1 MTTLPVTLSD
11 VARDT
16 MARISGTQDSTM
28 PDDLRQAAVLRLYVL
43 LKIMLLLHAGSVVLN
58 LVGPQ
63 LFAWSPGCAILGAIE
78 HGFGLVVTGFFLAI
92 IRRGKTEA
100 ETLLNWA
107 LGYQVV
113 TCFVAAYAEQAQGN
127 GGISIVA
134 VLILMFP
141 LFVPR
146 DVRKTLLAGLLSA
159 LVAPLAVALF
169 RSMAQRPMPEFDVV
183 PLVMNF
189 VFAGFAVVPSKV
201 MAHLARQI
209 KSARRMGAYELTCK
223 LGAGGMG
230 EVWRARHRLL
240 RRPAAIK
247 LIRPEALGRSDAN
260 LILSR
265 FEREAQATAALESPH
280 TVELYDFGVAQDGA
294 LYYVMELLH
303 GQNLES
309 HVAEFGPL
317 PPERVIYILQQ
328 VLDSLDDA
336 HTRGLVHRDIK
347 PANILI
353 CRKGRQ
359 YDFVKVVDFGL
370 VRITADA
377 EQAAKITET
386 GEGKILGTPA
396 YLAPESVT
404 GSDPVDGRSDLYA
417 VGCVAFFLL
426 TGHNVFEANS
436 PMSMAVAHATETPK
450 APSSRGVPVPKA
462 LDELVL
468 ECLAKRPG
476 DRPRDA
482 YSLSQRLAQVP
493 LDRSWDN
500 QQAEEF
506 WNGHLSDKP
515 FLEASRT
522 ISSEAPTAIVEPLMS
537 A

>member
-11 VARDT
+11 VAQ
-16 MARISGTQDSTM
+16 RISGTHDSAM

-43 LKIMLLLHAGSVVLN
+43 LKILFFLHAVSVVLN
-58 LVGPQ
+58 LVGPG
-63 LFAWSPGCAILGAIE
+63 FFDFSPGCAILGAVE
-78 HGFGLVVTGFFLAI
+78 HGFGLVITGVFLTV
-92 IRRGKTEA
+92 IRRGRTQAEA
-100 ETLLNWA
+100 LLNWA
-107 LGYQVV
+107 LAYQVI
-113 TCFVAAYAEQAQGN
+113 TCFVAAYAEQVQGT

-146 DVRKTLLAGLLSA
+146 DVTKTLVAGLLSA

-169 RSMAQRPMPEFDVV
+169 RSMASRPLPEFDVV

-201 MAHLARQI
+201 MAHLARQV
-209 KSARRMGAYELTCK
+209 KTARRMGAYELTSK

-260 LILSR
+260 LVLSR
-265 FEREAQATAALESPH
+265 FEREAQATAGLESPH
-280 TVELYDFGVAQDGA
+280 TVELYDFGVAQDNS
-294 LYYVMELLH
+294 LYYVMELLN

-309 HVAEFGPL
+309 HVLEFGPL
-317 PPERVIYILQQ
+317 PPERVIYILRQ

-336 HTRGLVHRDIK
+336 HSRGLVHRDIK

-370 VRITADA
+370 VRITADS
-377 EQAAKITET
+377 EQTSQLTET

-436 PMSMAVAHATETPK
+436 AMSMAVAHATETPQ
-450 APSSRGVPVPKA
+450 APSSRGVDVPKA
-462 LDELVL
+462 LDALIL
-468 ECLAKRPG
+468 QCLRKRPSE
-476 DRPRDA
+476 RPHDA
-482 YSLSQRLAQVP
+482 YALSQELARVP
-493 LDRSWDN
+493 LEQPWDN
-500 QQAEEF
+500 ERAEAF
-506 WNGHLSDKP
+506 WNGHLADKA
-515 FLEASRT
+515 FVDATRT
-522 ISSEAPTAIVEPLMS
+522 VHSEAPTAIVEPLMS

>member
-11 VARDT
+11 VAQ
-16 MARISGTQDSTM
+16 RISGTHDSAM
-28 PDDLRQAAVLRLYVL
+28 PDDLRQAAVVRLYVL
-43 LKIMLLLHAGSVVLN
+43 LKIMFFLHVAAIVLN
-58 LVGPQ
+58 LVGPGMFQ
-63 LFAWSPGCAILGAIE
+63 WSPACALLGAIE
-78 HGFGLVVTGFFLAI
+78 HGFGLVLTGVFIAT
-92 IRRGKTEA
+92 IRRGRTEA

-113 TCFVAAYAEQAQGN
+113 TCFVAAYAEQVQGTS
-127 GGISIVA
+127 GISIVA

-146 DVRKTLLAGLLSA
+146 DVRKTLIAGLSSA

-169 RSMAQRPMPEFDVV
+169 RSMATQALPPVEVV

-201 MAHLARQI
+201 MAHLARQV
-209 KSARRMGAYELTCK
+209 KSARRMGAYELTSK

-260 LILSR
+260 LVLSR
-265 FEREAQATAALESPH
+265 FEREAQATAGLESPH
-280 TVELYDFGVAQDGA
+280 TVELYDFGVAQDNS
-294 LYYVMELLH
+294 LYYVMELLN

-309 HVAEFGPL
+309 HVAEFGPM
-317 PPERVIYILQQ
+317 PAERVVYILRQ

-336 HTRGLVHRDIK
+336 HSRGLVHRDIK

-370 VRITADA
+370 VRITADS
-377 EQAAKITET
+377 EQASKITET

-396 YLAPESVT
+396 YLAPEAVT
-404 GSDPVDGRSDLYA
+404 GSDPIDGRSDLYA
-417 VGCVAFFLL
+417 VGCVAYFLL

-436 PMSMAVAHATETPK
+436 PMSMAVAHATETPSP
-450 APSSRGVPVPKA
+450 PSSRGVPVPRELDA
-462 LDELVL
+462 LILA
-468 ECLAKRPG
+468 CLRKRPG
-476 DRPRDA
+476 ERPADA
-482 YSLSQRLAQVP
+482 YSLSQKLAQVP
-493 LDRSWDN
+493 LERPWTN
-500 QQAEEF
+500 ERAEAF
-506 WNGHLSDKP
+506 WTGHLSDKA
-515 FLEASRT
+515 FLYAT
-522 ISSEAPTAIVEPLMS
+522 KTAISEAPTAIVEPMMS

>member
-1 MTTLPVTLSD
+1 MTTLPVTLAD
-11 VARDT
+11 VAQ
-16 MARISGTQDSTM
+16 RISGTHDSAM

-43 LKIMLLLHAGSVVLN
+43 LKIMFFLHAAAVVLN
-58 LVGPQ
+58 LVGPGM
-63 LFAWSPGCAILGAIE
+63 FEWSPGCALLGAIE
-78 HGFGLVVTGFFLAI
+78 HGFGLVITGVFLAI
-92 IRRGKTEA
+92 IRRGRTEA
-100 ETLLNWA
+100 EKLLNWA

-113 TCFVAAYAEQAQGN
+113 TCFVAAYAEQVQGT

-146 DVRKTLLAGLLSA
+146 DVKKTLVAGVLSA
-159 LVAPLAVALF
+159 LVAPLAVLLF
-169 RSMAQRPMPEFDVV
+169 RSMASRALPAFDVV
-183 PLVMNF
+183 PLVLNF

-201 MAHLARQI
+201 MAHLARQV
-209 KSARRMGAYELTCK
+209 KSARRMGAYELTSK

-260 LILSR
+260 LVLSR
-265 FEREAQATAALESPH
+265 FEREAQATAGLESPH
-280 TVELYDFGVAQDGA
+280 TVELYDFGVAQDNS
-294 LYYVMELLH
+294 LYYVMELLN

-317 PPERVIYILQQ
+317 PPERVIYILRQ

-336 HTRGLVHRDIK
+336 HSRGLVHRDIK

-370 VRITADA
+370 VRITADS
-377 EQAAKITET
+377 EQASKITET

-417 VGCVAFFLL
+417 VGCVAYFLL

-436 PMSMAVAHATETPK
+436 PMTMAVAHATETPS
-450 APSSRGVPVPKA
+450 APSSRGVSVPRELDA
-462 LDELVL
+462 LILK
-468 ECLAKRPG
+468 CLRKRPG
-476 DRPRDA
+476 DRPADA
-482 YSLSQRLAQVP
+482 YSLSQELAQVP
-493 LDRSWDN
+493 LDRPWSN
-500 QQAEEF
+500 ELAEEF
-506 WNGHLSDKP
+506 WSGNLSDKA
-515 FLEASRT
+515 FIHATRT
-522 ISSEAPTAIVEPLMS
+522 VISEAPTAIVEPLMS

>member
-1 MTTLPVTLSD
+1 MTTLPVTLAD
-11 VARDT
+11 VAQ
-16 MARISGTQDSTM
+16 RISGTHDSTM

-43 LKIMLLLHAGSVVLN
+43 LKIMFFLHAAAVVLN
-58 LVGPQ
+58 LVGPG
-63 LFAWSPGCAILGAIE
+63 LFGWARACAMLGAIE
-78 HGFGLVVTGFFLAI
+78 HGFGLIVTAVFLAL
-92 IRRGKTEA
+92 IRRGRIEA
-100 ETLLNWA
+100 EKLLNWA

-113 TCFVAAYAEQAQGN
+113 TCFVAAYAEQVQGT

-146 DVRKTLLAGLLSA
+146 DVKKTLLAGVLSA
-159 LVAPLAVALF
+159 AVAPLAVLLF
-169 RSMAQRPMPEFDVV
+169 RSMASRALPPFDVV
-183 PLVMNF
+183 PLVLNF

-201 MAHLARQI
+201 MAHLARQV
-209 KSARRMGAYELTCK
+209 KTARRMGAYELTSK
-223 LGAGGMG
+223 LGSGGMG

-260 LILSR
+260 LVVSR
-265 FEREAQATAALESPH
+265 FEREAQATAGLESPH
-280 TVELYDFGVAQDGA
+280 TVELYDFGVAQDNS
-294 LYYVMELLH
+294 LYYVMELLN
-303 GQNLES
+303 GQNLEA
-309 HVAEFGPL
+309 HVAEFGPM
-317 PPERVIYILQQ
+317 PPARVIYILRQ

-336 HTRGLVHRDIK
+336 HSRGLVHRDIK

-370 VRITADA
+370 VRITADS
-377 EQAAKITET
+377 EQASKITET

-417 VGCVAFFLL
+417 VGCVAYFLL

-436 PMSMAVAHATETPK
+436 PMTMAVAHATETPSP
-450 APSSRGVPVPKA
+450 PSSRGVSIPRE
-462 LDELVL
+462 LDALVL
-468 ECLAKRPG
+468 ACLRKRPSE
-476 DRPRDA
+476 RPADA
-482 YSLSQRLAQVP
+482 YSLSQELAKVP
-493 LDRSWDN
+493 LDSAWSNER
-500 QQAEEF
+500 AAEF
-506 WNGHLSDKP
+506 WNGNLSDKA
-515 FLEASRT
+515 FLQST
-522 ISSEAPTAIVEPLMS
+522 KTVISEAPTAIVEPLMS